1 VFACFFFSL
10 AIGISRR
17 ESTVFVFTDASAK
30 DENRE
35 GELVTAAR
43 HKDIK
48 VTSLLTG
55 IANEKKKQ
63 ANKNIISAS
72 VNTRTVDCLLDNP
85 TANEKNA
92 RHKDIKV
99 TSLLTGYCRSG
110 WRRRRRETHGILIF
124 LFINHIRILGGRM
137 ASWP

>member
-1 VFACFFFSL
+1 MIFLFACFFFSL
-10 AIGISRR
+10 AIGLSRR

-35 GELVTAAR
+35 GELVTA
-43 HKDIK
+43 
-48 VTSLLTG
+48 
-55 IANEKKKQ
+55 
-63 ANKNIISAS
+63 
-72 VNTRTVDCLLDNP
+72 
-85 TANEKNA
+85 A